1 MLAPNIKKKEWVKE
15 EISKKYDFNTL
26 FLKVK
31 NKITAKQFKDSLQG
45 VYGIV
50 DERVFE
56 KHKKAILDLEK
67 IKKSK

>member
-1 MLAPNIKKKEWVKE
+1 MLAPNIKDKEWIKG
-15 EISKKYDFNTL
+15 EISKKYDFDKL

-31 NKITAKQFKDSLQG
+31 DKITSKQFKDSLQG
-45 VYGIV
+45 VYGII
-50 DERVFE
+50 DDKVFE